1 MDHPRFE
8 PVKGTP
14 AQAHQHYYGGG
25 LVDVIFRLIDRRGSQ
40 HSVAPGPHAQV
51 FGKSAV
57 ELHERLRTTANDRP
71 DTRPPDRSDALDGL
85 SSGPLTSRDFL
96 LGSARTGKLQTALLA
111 GLVIVLGI
119 VLVQVASERPD
130 KKTMHAQHALPGP

>member
-1 MDHPRFE
+1 MEHPRFE

-14 AQAHQHYYGGG
+14 EQAHQNYHGGG
-25 LVDVIFRLIDRRGSQ
+25 LVDFIFHLIDRRGSQ
-40 HSVAPGPHAQV
+40 RSPAPGADTQV
-51 FGKSAV
+51 SGEPAV
-57 ELHERLRTTANDRP
+57 EIHERLRTTANNRP
-71 DTRPPDRSDALDGL
+71 DTRPPDRSDTLDGL
-85 SSGPLTSRDFL
+85 SSGPLASQNFL